1 MPKPGSGPLTKKEQ
15 VFVQEYLIDLNA
27 ARAARAAGYSEKTS
41 NVKGAQLLQKPRVQL
56 AVQQSMA
63 ERAKRTEISQDSVL
77 SRLDNIG
84 DVDPALCYNEK
95 GQFHSIHDIPPEI
108 RKCIKSIK
116 VFEEF
121 DGVGRDREKI
131 GEVVEVT
138 FWDKVKSNELLGKH
152 LGIWK
157 DVLELKD
164 GNGRAERLA
173 RARARVKGKLK

>member
-1 MPKPGSGPLTKKEQ
+1 MWIQPFVTTRRGSFT
-15 VFVQEYLIDLNA
+15 
-27 ARAARAAGYSEKTS
+27 RSTTS
-41 NVKGAQLLQKPRVQL
+41 
-56 AVQQSMA
+56 
-63 ERAKRTEISQDSVL
+63 
-77 SRLDNIG
+77 
-84 DVDPALCYNEK
+84 
-95 GQFHSIHDIPPEI
+95 PPEI

-157 DVLELKD
+157 DVLEFKD